1 MMKGN
6 YYFLLLVKKNRR
18 AKKSAK
24 GRIVKGSSVTGA
36 LTSKSIHPG
45 KFSAEPA
52 IRSQESYFLV
62 NNK

>member
-1 MMKGN
+1 MRERKI
-6 YYFLLLVKKNRR
+6 L
-18 AKKSAK
+18 
-24 GRIVKGSSVTGA
+24 KGSSVTGA

-45 KFSAEPA
+45 KFSAEP

>member
-1 MMKGN
+1 MKVKDN
-6 YYFLLLVKKNRR
+6 YCLLLLVKEWMRERKIL
-18 AKKSAK
+18 K
-24 GRIVKGSSVTGA
+24 GVTGA

-45 KFSAEPA
+45 KFSAEP

>member
-1 MMKGN
+1 MKVKSN
-6 YYFLLLVKKNRR
+6 YCFLLLVKEWMRERKIL
-18 AKKSAK
+18 K
-24 GRIVKGSSVTGA
+24 GVTGA

-45 KFSAEPA
+45 KFSAEP